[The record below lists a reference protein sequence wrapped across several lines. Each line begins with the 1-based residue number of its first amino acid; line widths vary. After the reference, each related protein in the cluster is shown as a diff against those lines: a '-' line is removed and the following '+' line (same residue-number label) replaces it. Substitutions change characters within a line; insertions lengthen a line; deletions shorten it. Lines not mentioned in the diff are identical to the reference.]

1 MASEKYINY
10 YIDTLVSTLTD
21 CVVRNVSLQA
31 NAKVTDEVIQD
42 QQKKNA
48 GLEKQLEEL
57 KLSIDDLQKVKTD
70 TENSTIQ
77 SLQLQLQQKSEE
89 LNRLNV
95 EVNSVTNI
103 RRELE
108 TAKGQLVHIDNF
120 RNEVVKARNEIKS
133 LTDKYESEIKSLTD
147 KYESQI
153 KELDGKIESLQKS
166 LKKKKQKETNQSVEV
181 RVEEVEN
188 QLPQTTVSELDTVKD
203 GGSF

>member
-10 YIDTLVSTLTD
+10 YIETLVSTLTD

-48 GLEKQLEEL
+48 GLEKQIEEL
-57 KLSIDDLQKVKTD
+57 KLSLEEVKNLKTD

-77 SLQLQLQQKSEE
+77 SLQLQLQQKNEKV
-89 LNRLNV
+89 NRLNV
-95 EVNSVTNI
+95 ELNTVANI

-108 TAKGQLVHIDNF
+108 TAKGQLTHIDNF
-120 RNEVVKARNEIKS
+120 RNEVVKSRNEIKT
-133 LTDKYESEIKSLTD
+133 LTDR
-147 KYESQI
+147 YESQI
-153 KELDGKIESLQKS
+153 KELNEKIESLQKS
-166 LKKKKQKETNQSVEV
+166 LKRKKQKETNQPVEV
-181 RVEEVEN
+181 QVEEVN
-188 QLPQTTVSELDTVKD
+188 SDTPQPVDTQESTKD

>member
-48 GLEKQLEEL
+48 GLEKQIEEL
-57 KLSIDDLQKVKTD
+57 KLSLDNLQNVKTD

-77 SLQLQLQQKSEE
+77 SLQLQLQQKNEE
-89 LNRLNV
+89 MGRLNV
-95 EVNSVTNI
+95 ELNSVANI

-108 TAKGQLVHIDNF
+108 TAKGQLTHIDNF

-133 LTDKYESEIKSLTD
+133 LTDTYESKIKSLTD
-147 KYESQI
+147 TYENQT
-153 KELDGKIESLQKS
+153 KELNEKIESLQKS
-166 LKKKKQKETNQSVEV
+166 LKRKKQKETNQSVEV
-181 RVEEVEN
+181 KVEEVKDDT
-188 QLPQTTVSELDTVKD
+188 PQPVESDDSIKD

>member
-89 LNRLNV
+89 VNKLNV
-95 EVNSVTNI
+95 EVNSVANI

-181 RVEEVEN
+181 NVEEVKN
-188 QLPQTTVSELDTVKD
+188 QLPQTTESNTDTVKD